1 VLQTSDVPPGVVNI
15 LTGQRSELLEQF
27 ASHMDVN
34 AVCYFGDDASE
45 IKTVEENASLNV
57 KRAAILP
64 EKDLQKSGAHGPY
77 HILKTQEIKTTWH
90 PMGV

>member
-1 VLQTSDVPPGVVNI
+1 MCTMPT
-15 LTGQRSELLEQF
+15 LTDNSLKSPVFQSLTKKVDEEKMITEYKG
-27 ASHMDVN
+27 
-34 AVCYFGDDASE
+34 YFGDDASE

-90 PMGV
+90 PMGI